1 MAFERIGIRPA
12 EILLPAPSVN
22 PETWACIA
30 CDQYTS
36 EPEYWQKA
44 YETAGD
50 APSALRL
57 ILPEYD
63 LKHGEERI
71 PAIHA
76 AMADYLA
83 KGLLVPAV
91 ENGFVLCERSVPGG
105 SRLGLVCTVD
115 LEQYSFE
122 KGSLP
127 LIRPTEQTIAS
138 RLPPRLVI
146 RRGAPVELTH
156 IMILIDDPDRTV
168 LEPLRAQEDS
178 LRKLYDF
185 DLMMNGGHLR
195 GWAVEGEAGLGHVDS
210 SLNALLDTLGEN
222 PLLLAVGDGNHS
234 LATAKAYWN
243 EIRETLPEADR
254 ENHPA
259 RYALCEI
266 VNIHDT
272 ALLFEPIH
280 RVLTGVKPVEVL
292 AAWRDYAAARGM
304 TLTSGGEGH
313 TFTVVSAGG
322 EAQVDNAM
330 NRLLDALG
338 ADPLLLAVGDGN
350 HSLATAKAYWNELR
364 EGLSEAERENHPAR
378 FALCEI
384 VNIHDEALLFEP
396 IHRVVTGTG
405 AESLLADWQAYAA
418 ARGMTLDAAEGHA
431 FTVVSADGDTA
442 VTVGNPEGAIP
453 CETVQKFLDDFLA
466 RHPGA
471 EIDYIH
477 GEQSLRTLASAPG
490 AVGFLLP
497 EIDKKSFFSDVKK
510 LGVLPRKTFSMGEAD
525 EKRFYMEAKEI

>member
-1 MAFERIGIRPA
+1 MSFERVGIRPA
-12 EILLPAPSVN
+12 EILLPAPGVR
-22 PETWACIA
+22 PETWACVA

-36 EPEYWQKA
+36 EPEYWQHA
-44 YETAGD
+44 YAAAGD
-50 APSALRL
+50 APSAIRL
-57 ILPEYD
+57 ILPECY
-63 LKHGEERI
+63 LKDSEALIPRI
-71 PAIHA
+71 HRT
-76 AMADYLA
+76 MAEYLEQ
-83 KGLLVPAV
+83 GLLVPAV
-91 ENGFVLCERSVPGG
+91 SPGFVLCERTVASGT
-105 SRLGLVCTVD
+105 RLGLVCAVD

-156 IMILIDDPDRTV
+156 IMILIDDPNRTV

-195 GWAVEGEAGLGHVDS
+195 GWAVEGEAGLSHVDS
-210 SLNALLDTLGEN
+210 SLNALLDALGEN

-243 EIRETLPEADR
+243 EIRETLPEAER

-280 RVLTGVKPVEVL
+280 RVLTGIKPVEVL
-292 AAWRDYAAARGM
+292 AAWRDYTAARGM

-313 TFTVVSAGG
+313 
-322 EAQVDNAM
+322 
-330 NRLLDALG
+330 
-338 ADPLLLAVGDGN
+338 
-350 HSLATAKAYWNELR
+350 
-364 EGLSEAERENHPAR
+364 
-378 FALCEI
+378 
-384 VNIHDEALLFEP
+384 
-396 IHRVVTGTG
+396 
-405 AESLLADWQAYAA
+405 
-418 ARGMTLDAAEGHA
+418 A
-431 FTVVSADGDTA
+431 FTVVSAAGEA
-442 VTVGNPEGAIP
+442 QVVVGHPEGAIP

-466 RHPGA
+466 AHPEA
-471 EIDYIH
+471 EIDFIH
-477 GEQSLRTLASAPG
+477 GEQSLRTLAG
-490 AVGFLLP
+490 AEGAMGFLLP
-497 EIDKKSFFSDVKK
+497 EIDKNTFFGDVER

-525 EKRFYMEAKEI
+525 EKRYYMEAKRI

>member
-210 SLNALLDTLGEN
+210 SLNALLDTLGDN

-243 EIRETLPEADR
+243 EIRETLPEAER

-313 TFTVVSAGG
+313 AFTVVSAGG
-322 EAQVDNAM
+322 EAQV
-330 NRLLDALG
+330 
-338 ADPLLLAVGDGN
+338 V
-350 HSLATAKAYWNELR
+350 
-364 EGLSEAERENHPAR
+364 
-378 FALCEI
+378 
-384 VNIHDEALLFEP
+384 
-396 IHRVVTGTG
+396 
-405 AESLLADWQAYAA
+405 
-418 ARGMTLDAAEGHA
+418 
-431 FTVVSADGDTA
+431 
-442 VTVGNPEGAIP
+442 VGNPKGAIP

-466 RHPGA
+466 AHPEA
-471 EIDYIH
+471 EIDFIH
-477 GEQSLRTLASAPG
+477 GEQSLRTLAG
-490 AVGFLLP
+490 AEGAMGFLLP
-497 EIDKKSFFSDVKK
+497 EIDKNTFFGDVER

-525 EKRFYMEAKEI
+525 EKRYYMEAKRI